1 MTASPPASDLDLYEL
16 AWLAG
21 GPARVVDTALVAL
34 VRSGRV
40 RAHAPGELATVE
52 LTRRHPVEAAVL
64 DAVGPSGHRS
74 VDTIRWRV
82 ATDDRI
88 LDVGRRLQRDGL
100 VTRFAPRAALLRA
113 PVPSTPTR
121 AGRQALQERRTLAPA
136 ASDELAVAL
145 GGPDAL
151 PDRALC
157 ASIFERPRTPADT
170 AHGLD
175 FADGAAVAGRTRAA
189 IVADANRLGA
199 WMGQ

>member
-1 MTASPPASDLDLYEL
+1 MTASRAASDLDLYEL

-21 GPARVVDTALVAL
+21 GPDRVVDTALVAL

-40 RAHAPGELATVE
+40 RAHSPGVLATVE

-82 ATDDRI
+82 AADDRI
-88 LDVGRRLQRDGL
+88 LGIGRRLQRDGL
-100 VTRFAPRAALLRA
+100 APRFELRAALRHG
-113 PVPSTPTR
+113 PGPSRPSR
-121 AGRQALQERRTLAPA
+121 AGRRVLQQRQALATADQI
-136 ASDELAVAL
+136 ELKVAL
-145 GGPDAL
+145 GGRDAL
-151 PDRALC
+151 PDQAVR
-157 ASIFERPRTPADT
+157 ASIFDRPPSSADP

>member
-1 MTASPPASDLDLYEL
+1 MTAPRAASDLDLYEL

-21 GPARVVDTALVAL
+21 GPTRVVDTALVAL

-40 RAHAPGELATVE
+40 RSHSPGELATVE

-64 DAVGPSGHRS
+64 DAVGPFGHRS

-82 ATDDRI
+82 ADDDRI

-100 VTRFAPRAALLRA
+100 VARFELRA
-113 PVPSTPTR
+113 VPRGGRAPSIPTR
-121 AGRQALQERRTLAPA
+121 AGRQALQQRRALAA
-136 ASDELAVAL
+136 TGSDELTVAL
-145 GGPDAL
+145 GGSDAL

-157 ASIFERPRTPADT
+157 ASIFDRPRSPAHP

-175 FADGAAVAGRTRAA
+175 FADGETVAVRTRAA

>member
-1 MTASPPASDLDLYEL
+1 MTTSRAASDLDLYEL

-21 GPARVVDTALVAL
+21 GPDRVVDTALVAL

-40 RAHAPGELATVE
+40 RAHSPGVLATVE
-52 LTRRHPVEAAVL
+52 LTRWHPVEAAVL

-82 ATDDRI
+82 AADDRI
-88 LDVGRRLQRDGL
+88 LDVGRGLQRDGL
-100 VTRFAPRAALLRA
+100 VPRFELRVRHGPAPSR
-113 PVPSTPTR
+113 PTR
-121 AGRQALQERRTLAPA
+121 AGRRLLSQRRALTA
-136 ASDELAVAL
+136 ADHIELRVAL
-145 GGPDAL
+145 GGRDAL
-151 PDRALC
+151 PDRALR
-157 ASIFERPRTPADT
+157 ASIFDKPASSADP

>member
-1 MTASPPASDLDLYEL
+1 MTASRAATDLDLYEL

-34 VRSGRV
+34 VRSGRI
-40 RAHAPGELATVE
+40 RAHSPGELATVE

-82 ATDDRI
+82 AADDRI
-88 LDVGRRLQRDGL
+88 LGIGRRLQHDGL
-100 VTRFAPRAALLRA
+100 VARFALGGVLHPGASVR
-113 PVPSTPTR
+113 TPTR
-121 AGRQALQERRTLAPA
+121 AGRRALQSRRAGA
-136 ASDELAVAL
+136 AAGGAELQVAL
-145 GGPDAL
+145 GGRDAL
-151 PDRALC
+151 PDRALH
-157 ASIFERPRTPADT
+157 ASIFDKPRSKADL

-175 FADGAAVAGRTRAA
+175 FADGAVAAGRTRAA
-189 IVADANRLGA
+189 IVADANRLGG

>member
-1 MTASPPASDLDLYEL
+1 MRASRTASDLDLYEL

-21 GPARVVDTALVAL
+21 GPDRVVDTALVAL

-40 RAHAPGELATVE
+40 RAHSPGELATVE

-82 ATDDRI
+82 AADDRL
-88 LDVGRRLQRDGL
+88 LDVGRSLQRDGFL
-100 VTRFAPRAALLRA
+100 TRFELSGASRRGAATRR
-113 PVPSTPTR
+113 PTR
-121 AGRQALQERRTLAPA
+121 TGRQALQQRRAPGA
-136 ASDELAVAL
+136 TGDELAVAL
-145 GGPDAL
+145 EGREAL
-151 PDRALC
+151 SDRALY
-157 ASIFERPRTPADT
+157 ASIFDTPRSPADP

-175 FADGAAVAGRTRAA
+175 FADGAQVAGRTRAA